1 MTAQQTPYLTVSTP
15 GGRPVVHE
23 TEVRKSRFRC
33 SLLRVEDEAEAQAF
47 IAATRKQF
55 WDARHHCTAFVIG
68 DQPRRERSNDDAE
81 PAGTAGAPML
91 EVLRR
96 RGLTDTVAVVTRYF
110 GGVLLGAGG
119 LVRAYGGA
127 VSAALDRA
135 DLVERRPVV
144 LFAVDADHVRAGRL
158 ENDLRAAGHTV
169 REVHYTGSGVRF
181 GVGVPEPDVASFEEW
196 LAAASGGSAAIE
208 RLGTDRV
215 DVPWQPPKDG

>member
-1 MTAQQTPYLTVSTP
+1 MTAQQPPCLTVRTP
-15 GGRPVVHE
+15 DGRPLVHG
-23 TEVRKSRFRC
+23 TEVRKSRFLC

-47 IAATRKQF
+47 VAAVRKQY

-68 DQPRRERSNDDAE
+68 DQPRRERSNDDGE

-96 RGLTDTVAVVTRYF
+96 RGLTDTAAVVTRYF

-135 DLVERRPVV
+135 ELVERRLVA
-144 LFAVDADHVRAGRL
+144 LLAVSTDHVRAGRL
-158 ENDLRAAGHTV
+158 ENDLRAAGHVV
-169 REVHYTGSGVRF
+169 RDVSYSGSGVRF
-181 GVGVPEPDVASFEEW
+181 EVGVPEPQTAEFLEW
-196 LAAASGGSAAIE
+196 LAAASAGAAEVE
-208 RLGTDRV
+208 RLGSDRV
-215 DVPWQPPKDG
+215 DVPWRPNDRS

>member
-1 MTAQQTPYLTVSTP
+1 MTAQQPPYLTVSTP

-23 TEVRKSRFRC
+23 TEARKSRFLC
-33 SLLRVEDEAEAQAF
+33 SLLRVQDEAQVQAF
-47 IAATRKQF
+47 IAATRREH
-55 WDARHHCTAFVIG
+55 WDARHHCTAFILG
-68 DQPRRERSNDDAE
+68 DRPRRERSNDDGE

-127 VSAALDRA
+127 VSAALEQA
-135 DLVERRPVV
+135 ELVERRPVA

-158 ENDLRAAGHTV
+158 ENDLRAAGHVV
-169 REVHYTGSGVRF
+169 RDVHYTASGVRF
-181 GVGVPEPDVASFEEW
+181 DVGVPEEGAAAFGEW
-196 LAAASGGSAAIE
+196 LAAVSAGAAEAE
-208 RLGTDRV
+208 RLGTDLV
-215 DVPWQPPKDG
+215 DAPWKP

>member
-15 GGRPVVHE
+15 GGRPLVHE
-23 TEVRKSRFRC
+23 TEAKRSRFLC
-33 SLLRVEDEAEAQAF
+33 SLLRVEDEAGAQAF
-47 IAATRKQF
+47 IADTRRRY

-68 DQPRRERSNDDAE
+68 DRPRRERSNDDAE

-127 VSAALDRA
+127 VSAALDLA
-135 DLVERRPVV
+135 ELVERRPVA

-158 ENDLRAAGHTV
+158 ENDLRAAGHVV
-169 REVHYTGSGVRF
+169 RDVHYSASGVRF
-181 GVGVPEPDVASFEEW
+181 DVGVPEPDAAAFEEW
-196 LAAASGGSAAIE
+196 LAAASAGSAEAE

-215 DVPWQPPKDG
+215 DVPWRP